1 MNLQKQLDEIN
12 NLLLDINHELDEM
25 LSDRMS
31 FEDWLDSRGAV
42 PVHDDNGN
50 LHFMDGK
57 LYRRSQL
64 ESMYLS
70 ET

>member
-1 MNLQKQLDEIN
+1 MNLQKQFDEIN

-31 FEDWLDSRGAV
+31 FEEWLDSKGVVAV
-42 PVHDDNGN
+42 YDWPGN
-50 LHFMDGK
+50 LHYMDGK

>member
-1 MNLQKQLDEIN
+1 MNLQKQFDEIN
-12 NLLLDINHELDEM
+12 NLLLDINHDLDEV
-25 LSDRMS
+25 LCNRIS
-31 FEDWLDSRGAV
+31 FEDWLDSKGVV
-42 PVHDDNGN
+42 PVWDENGN

-57 LYRRSQL
+57 MYRRSQL

>member
-1 MNLQKQLDEIN
+1 MNLKKQFDEIN

-31 FEDWLDSRGAV
+31 FEEWLHSKGVV
-42 PVHDDNGN
+42 PVWDENGN
-50 LHFMDGK
+50 LHFMNGK
-57 LYRRSQL
+57 MYRRSQL